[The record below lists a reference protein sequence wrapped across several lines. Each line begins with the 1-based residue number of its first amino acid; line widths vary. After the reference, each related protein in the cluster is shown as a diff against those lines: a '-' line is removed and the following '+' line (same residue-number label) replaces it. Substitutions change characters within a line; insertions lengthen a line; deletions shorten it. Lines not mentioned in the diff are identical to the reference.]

1 MGATMQLFGLH
12 QVLEGEHAQRFLGR
26 IAKQAFGTGIEGADH
41 TLEAGGDDR
50 HLGRGI
56 EHTAQLVVG
65 FAQRLLADAQLG
77 VRWATRSGRA
87 GAG

>member
-26 IAKQAFGTGIEGADH
+26 ITEQAFGTGIEGTDH

-50 HLGRGI
+50 HLSRGV

-65 FAQRLLADAQLG
+65 FRNDCSLIRSSV
-77 VRWATRSGRA
+77 VRRATRSGHA